1 MHHYAP
7 RILLVAKITSG
18 LVIPSLVAAGLVRV
32 PWKKWFPP
40 VAIGEIIWTGSLVFI
55 GYHAANLVKF
65 VEKDVQ
71 WFVFGSTFI
80 FILVLIVLVRRAL
93 QRRASRARVERDEGE
108 DQVLLG

>member
-1 MHHYAP
+1 
-7 RILLVAKITSG
+7 VAKITSG

-32 PWKKWFPP
+32 PLKKWFPP
-40 VAIGEIIWTGSLVFI
+40 VAIGEIIWTGSLVLI
-55 GYHAANLVKF
+55 GYHAAYLVKF

-93 QRRASRARVERDEGE
+93 HRRTSRDRVEHFEDE
-108 DQVLLG
+108 D